1 MNDPGLDDPIAED
14 SKDVDVEHQKK
25 TRKTRKTRKMRKR
38 RINRRFLNQG

>member
-1 MNDPGLDDPIAED
+1 MNDPGLDLIAED

-25 TRKTRKTRKMRKR
+25 TRKTRKTRKR

>member
-25 TRKTRKTRKMRKR
+25 TRKTRKMRKR
-38 RINRRFLNQG
+38 KINRRFLNQG